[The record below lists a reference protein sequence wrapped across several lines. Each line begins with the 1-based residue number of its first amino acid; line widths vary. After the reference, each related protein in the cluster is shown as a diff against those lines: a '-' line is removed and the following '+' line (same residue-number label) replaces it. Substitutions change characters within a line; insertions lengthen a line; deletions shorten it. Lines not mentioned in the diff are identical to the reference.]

1 MTDCKVLPY
10 IFENIQKNIYL
21 YIGTKYIHVNIF
33 LIIFKQIYFW
43 PFLYNLNYTFVF
55 IFLYLFCFHN
65 LDTLNCQL
73 KILI

>member
-10 IFENIQKNIYL
+10 IFENIQKNTYL

-33 LIIFKQIYFW
+33 FIIFKQIYFW
-43 PFLYNLNYTFVF
+43 PFLYHLNYTFV
-55 IFLYLFCFHN
+55 LYLFCFHN